1 MKRGTS
7 RFTEDD
13 PGIRSPS
20 SFRNQ
25 HLSRDIMN
33 TSTHHHLRRKFFSL
47 LVAFLFVAMSF
58 SILIPSRTIGGED
71 AVTPGGTR
79 TGAAVMS
86 GDPGDDDSKDQNV
99 AWKDI
104 TPISSLT
111 MVGMDNEGYA
121 DDFGYLAAVPTAVF
135 REDDQLYSSPVLFY
149 EHPFQ
154 GTEKEMT
161 LNANQGLGYFLEDW
175 HTVNEGSLDTIQMI
189 NMPDDTQ
196 GIELALS
203 SEGTDITIVN
213 DNIYAL
219 SSEIALANWEYAD
232 TAVLAVVDDDFEFS
246 EKETAGTI
254 TSTVPAGQKAT
265 EQFQGEKDPD
275 PQDPTYHNF
284 TIDEGYKFIT
294 AEMTWDTF
302 PGSGDVTDRGRDP
315 DMQIY
320 DWQLGEV
327 AASENWNVLTGA
339 YEYCESYIYHDPGD
353 WGVAVTYMPTES
365 MNPAE
370 NPFLTEEELLAMFSL
385 PPDYEPPERNTDL
398 VIPETP
404 EAILQNPMNT
414 ARYTIDVE
422 MFVGNTS
429 ALEDESPFMG
439 REGTFTLDWDGGT
452 NLGLI
457 ILGPSGATV
466 ASATGDAKP
475 KEITIPELG
484 MGQYSVAAI
493 SLDDSNPDVPF
504 TIDYSWSQVYPEKLA
519 SSFESAANG
528 AVIASIEN
536 APLLYV
542 KKGSVPSSV
551 EDALNTL
558 GTKDVILVGTDG
570 TGGVEDDIE
579 DIRSWLQEDI
589 SVEKL
594 NSAKKAYQYIRER
607 TGENDIVFTTVNSF
621 TEWYIGGF
629 GNPIGGEREAS
640 LFVGPAALSGAFHGA
655 PVLVTDGHQKLS
667 ASQAWHNEFW
677 RVAYSGRLPPSVGC
691 MVLTGHQTYD
701 YLEEMGLDD
710 PDGMESIVT
719 VAGQFDLGTSWDR
732 CLVGAAAPGRICGT
746 PVDTSHW
753 VARSGLYPVLIFANP
768 SVTGEVTMTT
778 GYEDQNNPVE
788 RQVTLDNVFLQT
800 WVSYQHRFNQRACGD
815 DPVNN
820 YWACDYVTADG
831 IKPYHDPSPD
841 PIDDGVNQH
850 GPNTGQ
856 FWPDLTISEVVPFY
870 SEKLG
875 YNDVFSTTF
884 LTTMD
889 NLNQGAIL
897 WFEVMHGGNRNG
909 GVVGWWEPGNHGDDE
924 IIGEPW
930 RGYETNGNVFEPDSV
945 FMDKNYGLDAPYNNN
960 PTEWGWHDG
969 IIIAIVEQWHTIDPF
984 GEYGSDGRDWDAEME
999 NIHSV
1004 GFAGGS
1010 CLIANTYL
1018 HLSLIR
1024 HGSVFQIIDPWL
1036 TSWYCAFA
1044 IETFL
1049 KDVALGDTVGEAYE
1063 KGIRHVGI
1071 EYMTNS
1077 WWWDIFENV
1086 VYYGDPDL
1094 RVYAPAT
1101 CSWEMPEVVSSQD
1114 ISSGGHTP
1122 AGASD
1127 HPNEIEDK
1135 TALEYTLIGGMV
1147 AIVAV
1152 AVGAVVIRKKKEEE
1166 PPFAEKLE

>member
-1 MKRGTS
+1 MIKGKR
-7 RFTEDD
+7 TE
-13 PGIRSPS
+13 SPKTYDT
-20 SFRNQ
+20 FQFYLFERNTMHRPAPNQ
-25 HLSRDIMN
+25 TKKTLLS
-33 TSTHHHLRRKFFSL
+33 LF
-47 LVAFLFVAMSF
+47 VAFLFMTMSF
-58 SILIPSRTIGGED
+58 SVLMPTRTFGGEETTTANTEEEITATAD
-71 AVTPGGTR
+71 GSEG
-79 TGAAVMS
+79 S
-86 GDPGDDDSKDQNV
+86 DSDNQNV

-104 TPISSLT
+104 APISSLT

-121 DDFGYLAAVPTAVF
+121 DDFAYLAAVPTAVF
-135 REDDQLYSSPVLFY
+135 REDDKLYSSPVLFY
-149 EHPFQ
+149 EPPYQ
-154 GTEKEMT
+154 GEEKEMT
-161 LNANQGLGYFLEDW
+161 LNANQGLGYFLDDW
-175 HTVNEGSLDTIQMI
+175 HTVNDGSFDTIQMI
-189 NMPDDTQ
+189 NMPDEVS
-196 GIELALS
+196 GIEFALS
-203 SEGTDITIVN
+203 SEGSDITIVN

-219 SSEIALANWEYAD
+219 SSEIALENWEYAD
-232 TAVLAVVDDDFEFS
+232 TAVLAVVDDDFKFS
-246 EKETAGTI
+246 EKETTGTI
-254 TSTVPAGQKAT
+254 TATVPAGEKAT

-275 PQDPTYHNF
+275 PQEPTYHNF
-284 TIDEGYKFIT
+284 TIEEGYEFIT
-294 AEMTWDTF
+294 ATMTWDTF

-315 DMQIY
+315 DMQLY

-327 AASENWNVLTGA
+327 AASENWNVLTGPI
-339 YEYCESYIYHDPGD
+339 EYCESYIYHSGD

-365 MNPAE
+365 MNPAA
-370 NPFLTEEELLAMFSL
+370 NPFLTEDELLDMFSL
-385 PPDYEPPERNTDL
+385 PADYELPEKILQD
-398 VIPETP
+398 PYPDP
-404 EAILQNPMNT
+404 EAILQNPMDT

-429 ALEDESPFMG
+429 ALGDEAPFMG
-439 REGTFTLDWDGGT
+439 REASFTLDWEGTT
-452 NLGLI
+452 NLGLMV
-457 ILGPSGATV
+457 LGPSRAVIST
-466 ASATGDAKP
+466 STGDEKP
-475 KEITIPELG
+475 KEIVIPELG
-484 MGQYSVAAI
+484 MGRYSAAAI

-504 TIDYSWSQVYPEKLA
+504 TVDYSWSQVYPEKLA

-542 KKGSVPSSV
+542 EKNSLPGDV

-558 GTKDVILVGTDG
+558 GVTDVILVGTDG
-570 TGGVEDDIE
+570 TGDVGNKIE
-579 DIRSWLQEDI
+579 KSRSWLQDKI
-589 SVEKL
+589 DVTKL
-594 NSAKKAYQYIRER
+594 NSAKKTYQYIKDR

-629 GNPIGGEREAS
+629 GNPIGEERDAS

-655 PVLVTDGHQKLS
+655 PVLVTDAHPKLS

-677 RVAYSGRLPPSVGC
+677 RVAYGGRLPPSVGC
-691 MVLTGHQTYD
+691 MVLTGHQIYD
-701 YLEEMGLDD
+701 YLEEMELDD
-710 PDGMESIVT
+710 EDELESIIT

-732 CLVGAAAPGRICGT
+732 CLVGAAASGRICGT
-746 PVDTSHW
+746 PVDTSYW
-753 VARSGLYPVLIFANP
+753 VSRSGLYPVMIFANP
-768 SVTGEVTMTT
+768 SVTDEVTMTS
-778 GYEDQNNPVE
+778 GYNTMEGDLTAH
-788 RQVTLDNVFLQT
+788 QVTADNIFLQT
-800 WVSYQHRFNQRACGD
+800 WVSYQHRFNERACG
-815 DPVNN
+815 PEPEA

-831 IKPYHDPSPD
+831 IKPYHDPSPE
-841 PIDDGVNQH
+841 PIDNGVNQY
-850 GPNTGQ
+850 GANANGQ
-856 FWPDLTISEVVPFY
+856 YWPDLTISEIVPY
-870 SEKLG
+870 YADKLG
-875 YNDVFSTTF
+875 YNSVFSTTF

-924 IIGEPW
+924 ILGEPW
-930 RGYETNGNVFEPDSV
+930 RGYETYGSIVEPDTV
-945 FMDKNYGLDAPYNNN
+945 LMDKNTGADVLPN
-960 PTEWGWHDG
+960 PTNVFWHDG
-969 IIIAIVEQWHTIDPF
+969 IIIAIVEQYHTIDPF

-1049 KDVALGDTVGEAYE
+1049 RDIALGDTAGEAYE
-1063 KGIRHVGI
+1063 KGIRHVGVG
-1071 EYMTNS
+1071 YMTNS

-1101 CSWEMPEVVSSQD
+1101 SSWEMPEVVSTRD

-1122 AGASD
+1122 DGATD

-1135 TALEYTLIGGMV
+1135 TALEYGIIGGV
-1147 AIVAV
+1147 L
-1152 AVGAVVIRKKKEEE
+1152 AVVLVAAAVVLKRKKENE
-1166 PPFAEKLE
+1166 PPFAEKLEEH